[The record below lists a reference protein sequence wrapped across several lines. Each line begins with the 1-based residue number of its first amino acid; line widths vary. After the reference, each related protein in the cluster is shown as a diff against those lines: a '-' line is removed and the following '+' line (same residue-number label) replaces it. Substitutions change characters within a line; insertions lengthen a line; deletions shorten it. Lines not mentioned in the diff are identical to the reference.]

1 MGARLH
7 IGTSPTPPQVE
18 KERSATTLSMRCMSF
33 PVEEALFILQ
43 SISHFTLGAVLGR
56 GKTQTPTEYNT
67 VMDAVPPLLQE
78 AFNVQTRTTAETA
91 FHFGLKSLIVGFSAQ
106 LDEKYMS
113 IQGNNK

>member
-1 MGARLH
+1 
-7 IGTSPTPPQVE
+7 
-18 KERSATTLSMRCMSF
+18 
-33 PVEEALFILQ
+33 
-43 SISHFTLGAVLGR
+43 
-56 GKTQTPTEYNT
+56 
-67 VMDAVPPLLQE
+67 MDAVPPLLQE

>member
-1 MGARLH
+1 LH
-7 IGTSPTPPQVE
+7 IGTSPTPPQFE
-18 KERSATTLSMRCMSF
+18 QAEAQLRCLCDAGFS
-33 PVEEALFILQ
+33 VEEALFILQ
-43 SISHFTLGAVLGR
+43 SISHFTLGAVLEEQA
-56 GKTQTPTEYNT
+56 TNPTEYNT